1 MSQNEEL
8 VSQFIAD
15 QFPKMGGWCDQ
26 RKGFEIA
33 KLVLE
38 TKPQKIAEVGVF
50 EGKSTLALAYSCK
63 LNGSGTVYAIDSWKK
78 EDCIDDE
85 SAANQEWWAT
95 LDLDKHYESFVEHT
109 VRAKVVRHIQ
119 YCRMSSWDASRS
131 LPDMDMVHIDAN
143 HAEWPSTSDVVNWL
157 PKLKVGGYIVM
168 DDVNWESTQTALKFV
183 LKRCE
188 FVARYDLAESCFA
201 VYRKLK

>member
-1 MSQNEEL
+1 MNEKHNL
-8 VSQFIAD
+8 IRNFISD

-26 RKGFEIA
+26 QKGFEIA

-38 TKPQKIAEVGVF
+38 SKPNRIAEVGVF
-50 EGKSTLALAYSCK
+50 EGKSTLALAYACK
-63 LNGSGTVYAIDSWKK
+63 LNGSGAVYAIDSWKK

-85 SAANQEWWAT
+85 LTANQEWWAN
-95 LDLDKHYESFVEHT
+95 LDLEGHYESFVRHC
-109 VRAKVVRHIQ
+109 VRAEVVRHIQ
-119 YCRMSSWDASRS
+119 FCRMSSWDASRS

-157 PKLKVGGYIVM
+157 PKLKVGGYIIM
-168 DDVNWESTQTALKFV
+168 DDVNWGSTQIAIKFV

-188 FVARYDLAESCFA
+188 LISRHDFTESCFA
-201 VYRKLK
+201 IYRKLK